1 MKIVNFVSKKYIRM
15 KITVEISMYPLKD
28 NYVDPILSFIKKLN
42 DIPKIKVITN
52 TLSTQIS
59 GEYETVMKCLSDE
72 LKPVFE
78 KYITSFVIKIV
89 NV

>member
-1 MKIVNFVSKKYIRM
+1 M
-15 KITVEISMYPLKD
+15 KITAEISMYPLKE
-28 NYVDPILSFIKKLN
+28 NYVDPILSFINELKKSPDL
-42 DIPKIKVITN
+42 KINTN

-59 GEYETVMKCLSDE
+59 GEYETVMDCLIKE

-78 KYITSFVIKIV
+78 RYIASFVIKIV

>member
-1 MKIVNFVSKKYIRM
+1 MKIVKFVSKKYIRM

-52 TLSTQIS
+52 T
-59 GEYETVMKCLSDE
+59 
-72 LKPVFE
+72 
-78 KYITSFVIKIV
+78 
-89 NV
+89 